1 VRQWRE
7 VAGEDFWPYGVAP
20 NRPTLEAFLQYGFE
34 QGVCRRRLSAE
45 ELFAPE
51 TLQSFKI

>member
-1 VRQWRE
+1 MSCE
-7 VAGEDFWPYGVAP
+7 PDKPHF
-20 NRPTLEAFLQYGFE
+20 TLLLGFE
-34 QGVCRRRLSAE
+34 QGVCRRRLPVE